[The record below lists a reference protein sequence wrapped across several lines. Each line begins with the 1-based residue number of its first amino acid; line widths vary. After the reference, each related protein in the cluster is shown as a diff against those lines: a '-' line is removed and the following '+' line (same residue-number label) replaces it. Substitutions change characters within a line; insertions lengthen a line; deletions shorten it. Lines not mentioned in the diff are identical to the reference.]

1 MPLYE
6 LFCVAIASAESAPLR
21 DLVHSTS
28 RLVLDHG
35 GVVRNVQ
42 YWGKRT
48 LPQRARRHQAYHTS
62 GDYWLMQFD
71 TNAPT
76 LKVLN
81 DRLRQD
87 PRVIKWNTLKLG
99 EKLNEIVPPGSSG
112 GVTQAQATMGGKSI
126 DYLG

>member
-1 MPLYE
+1 MK
-6 LFCVAIASAESAPLR
+6 S
-21 DLVHSTS
+21 
-28 RLVLDHG
+28 
-35 GVVRNVQ
+35 
-42 YWGKRT
+42 
-48 LPQRARRHQAYHTS
+48 
-62 GDYWLMQFD
+62 YWLMQFD

-99 EKLNEIVPPGSSG
+99 EKLRELVPPGASG
-112 GVTQAQATMGGKSI
+112 GTTPSQSTMGGWTV

>member
-1 MPLYE
+1 
-6 LFCVAIASAESAPLR
+6 
-21 DLVHSTS
+21 
-28 RLVLDHG
+28 
-35 GVVRNVQ
+35 
-42 YWGKRT
+42 
-48 LPQRARRHQAYHTS
+48 
-62 GDYWLMQFD
+62 MQFD

-87 PRVIKWNTLKLG
+87 PRVIKLKTLKLG
-99 EKLNEIVPPGSSG
+99 EKLSEIVPPGASG

>member
-1 MPLYE
+1 MLTKDFTSYSAWPLHKQNLPRY
-6 LFCVAIASAESAPLR
+6 V
-21 DLVHSTS
+21 TS
-28 RLVLDHG
+28 CIQLH
-35 GVVRNVQ
+35 
-42 YWGKRT
+42 Y
-48 LPQRARRHQAYHTS
+48 S

-99 EKLNEIVPPGSSG
+99 EKLREIVPPTASG
-112 GVTQAQATMGGKSI
+112 GATPAQSTMGGKTV

>member
-1 MPLYE
+1 M
-6 LFCVAIASAESAPLR
+6 AIAQAESVPLR
-21 DLVHSTS
+21 DLVHTTS

-48 LPQRARRHQAYHTS
+48 LPQRAKRHQQLHYS

-99 EKLNEIVPPGSSG
+99 EKLREIVPPTASG
-112 GVTQAQATMGGKSI
+112 GATPAQSTMGGKTV

>member
-1 MPLYE
+1 
-6 LFCVAIASAESAPLR
+6 
-21 DLVHSTS
+21 
-28 RLVLDHG
+28 
-35 GVVRNVQ
+35 
-42 YWGKRT
+42 
-48 LPQRARRHQAYHTS
+48 
-62 GDYWLMQFD
+62 MQFD

-87 PRVIKWNTLKLG
+87 PRVIKWLS
-99 EKLNEIVPPGSSG
+99 EIVPPGASG

>member
-1 MPLYE
+1 
-6 LFCVAIASAESAPLR
+6 
-21 DLVHSTS
+21 
-28 RLVLDHG
+28 
-35 GVVRNVQ
+35 
-42 YWGKRT
+42 
-48 LPQRARRHQAYHTS
+48 
-62 GDYWLMQFD
+62 MQFD

-99 EKLNEIVPPGSSG
+99 EKLRDIVPPAASG
-112 GVTQAQATMGGKSI
+112 GATQAQATMGGKSI

>member
-1 MPLYE
+1 MQ
-6 LFCVAIASAESAPLR
+6 
-21 DLVHSTS
+21 STS

-35 GVVRNVQ
+35 GAVRNVQ

-48 LPQRARRHQAYHTS
+48 LPQRARRHQQYHRT

-71 TNAPT
+71 TNTPT

-81 DRLRQD
+81 ERMRQD

-99 EKLNEIVPPGSSG
+99 EKLNEIVPPGVSG
-112 GVTQAQATMGGKSI
+112 GGSSSHANAGGKTV